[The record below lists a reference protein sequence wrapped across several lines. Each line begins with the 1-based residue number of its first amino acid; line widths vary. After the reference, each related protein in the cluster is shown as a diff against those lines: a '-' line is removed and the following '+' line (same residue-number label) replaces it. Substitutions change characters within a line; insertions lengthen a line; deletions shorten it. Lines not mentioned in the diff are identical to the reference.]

1 MKHWLQQAATII
13 SGKPEQTC
21 REGLE
26 SSEFFNELHS
36 EVLLGS
42 GVDDRGAAI
51 AGKEGE
57 ELQPGRAA
65 LLLVVDD
72 GLDPETIPEDAHH
85 DSSHHLH
92 IVRKDRDSID
102 EGYADT

>member
-1 MKHWLQQAATII
+1 MKHGLQQAASII
-13 SGKPEQTC
+13 TGKHEQAS

-26 SSEFFNELHS
+26 SSEFLNELHS

-51 AGKEGE
+51 EGKEGE

-65 LLLVVDD
+65 LLLVVND
-72 GLDPETIPEDAHH
+72 GLDPDTVPEDAHH
-85 DSSHHLH
+85 DRRSRRN
-92 IVRKDRDSID
+92 IVKAICRTFFGEPKD
-102 EGYADT
+102 A